1 MMVVGA
7 LPYFRGAIVIVAQIL
22 GGIAAAGIVS
32 CLFPGPLNVRTT
44 LNPGTSITRGLF
56 IEV

>member
-1 MMVVGA
+1 MMTVGA
-7 LPYFRGAIVIVAQIL
+7 LPYLRGAIVIVAQIL

-32 CLFPGPLNVRTT
+32 CLFPGPLNVRTS
-44 LNPGTSITRGLF
+44 LSPGTSVTRGVF